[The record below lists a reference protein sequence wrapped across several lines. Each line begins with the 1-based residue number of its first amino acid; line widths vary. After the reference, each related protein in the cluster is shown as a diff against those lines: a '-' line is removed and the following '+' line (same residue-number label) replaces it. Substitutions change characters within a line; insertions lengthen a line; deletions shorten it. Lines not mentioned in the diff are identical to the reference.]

1 MALGNE
7 RVAPLA
13 VQVDVEDDD
22 VDVSRREHPAH
33 HFERVRLEHLVTV
46 ELEVDPAQKPDRRLI
61 VDDEDSSGRRV
72 PPGIPHR
79 AESSGRQ

>member
-1 MALGNE
+1 
-7 RVAPLA
+7 
-13 VQVDVEDDD
+13 
-22 VDVSRREHPAH
+22 
-33 HFERVRLEHLVTV
+33 VTV